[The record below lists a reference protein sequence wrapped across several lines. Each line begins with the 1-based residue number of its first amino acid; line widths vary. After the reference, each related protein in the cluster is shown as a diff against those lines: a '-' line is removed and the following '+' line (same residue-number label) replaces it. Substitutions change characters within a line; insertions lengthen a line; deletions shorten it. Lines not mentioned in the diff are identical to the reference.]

1 MGHYKSN
8 TRISHGDVTEM
19 IVYVNIQREAKYVT
33 PPETQIQSAQV
44 TKLMKRELLY
54 NVQFSKAES
63 QATQG
68 PSTVLENELSRLLN
82 LLFLI
87 RQC

>member
-1 MGHYKSN
+1 
-8 TRISHGDVTEM
+8 M

-54 NVQFSKAES
+54 NVQ
-63 QATQG
+63 G
-68 PSTVLENELSRLLN
+68 PSTVLENVLSRLLN

>member
-1 MGHYKSN
+1 
-8 TRISHGDVTEM
+8 M

-33 PPETQIQSAQV
+33 PPEIQIQSTQV
-44 TKLMKRELLY
+44 TKLIKRELLY

-68 PSTVLENELSRLLN
+68 TLMVLEDELSRLLN
-82 LLFLI
+82 LRFLI